1 MNFLPFA
8 VNKLFKFSA
17 QGSDLAPFVGNGT
30 KIKILSEIKPPLEGP
45 VVKPSV
51 IFLLGQVS
59 ISLNLVQKWVVY
71 CLNKFK
77 LDKLVL
83 VGMCSKFINT

>member
-1 MNFLPFA
+1 MGD
-8 VNKLFKFSA
+8 V
-17 QGSDLAPFVGNGT
+17 APFVGNGT
-30 KIKILSEIKPPLEGP
+30 KIKILSEIKPPLVCP

-51 IFLLGQVS
+51 IFLFDGLGQVS